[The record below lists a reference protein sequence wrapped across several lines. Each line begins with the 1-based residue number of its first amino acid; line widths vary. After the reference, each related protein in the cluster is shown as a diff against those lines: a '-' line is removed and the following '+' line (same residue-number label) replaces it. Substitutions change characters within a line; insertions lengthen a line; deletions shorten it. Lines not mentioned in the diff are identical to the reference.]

1 MEGAGNIL
9 IKTVQEHLMKK
20 YLLLLLTLLLAGCS
34 TKYPLTTDLT
44 LVVSSQ
50 PTDIYR
56 DGTSAALTG
65 HDARANSAVII
76 YQLKGE
82 PEIEIPNQTA
92 PHIVVTEQLASG
104 LKEQGVVFASAS
116 PVRIRLDIKE
126 LLVTVTR
133 PQLLYRATAKSH
145 LSLTIKNKG
154 MSLARTYNREANRES
169 VTKPPIV
176 ELEAMLNDQLNDI
189 IEQILQDEEIRA
201 TIST

>member
-1 MEGAGNIL
+1 MEEAKNLLVKI
-9 IKTVQEHLMKK
+9 VQEHPMKS
-20 YLLLLLTLLLAGCS
+20 YLLLLPLLLAGCS
-34 TKYPLTTDLT
+34 ANYPITSDLT

-50 PTDIYR
+50 PTGIYR
-56 DGTSAALTG
+56 DGTTAALTG

-76 YQLKGE
+76 YRLKGE

-92 PHIVVTEQLASG
+92 VHLVVTEQLADG

-154 MSLARTYNREANRES
+154 MSLTRTYNREANRES
-169 VTKPPIV
+169 VTKPPV
-176 ELEAMLNDQLNDI
+176 KDLEAMVNDQLSNI
-189 IEQILQDEEIRA
+189 IEQILQDEEIRT
-201 TIST
+201 TINT